1 MGPHVSDSG
10 GVKLG
15 SNRVKRGQTRWRLDA
30 GEARDGG
37 AARKAPTGHGRGR
50 SWAHWRALAGARRVV
65 VAAGVRVSTG
75 AALGSMTR
83 GAEGCYGLL
92 GVH

>member
-15 SNRVKRGQTRWRLDA
+15 SNRVKRGQTRRRLDA

-37 AARKAPTGHGRGR
+37 AARKTPTGHGRGR

-65 VAAGVRVSTG
+65 VAAGPMVAG
-75 AALGSMTR
+75 ADDGELQGGGRSS
-83 GAEGCYGLL
+83 G
-92 GVH
+92 